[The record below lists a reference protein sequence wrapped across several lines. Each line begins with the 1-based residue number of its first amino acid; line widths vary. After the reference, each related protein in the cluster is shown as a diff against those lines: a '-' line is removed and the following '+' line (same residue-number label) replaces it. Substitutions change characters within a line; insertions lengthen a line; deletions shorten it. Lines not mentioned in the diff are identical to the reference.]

1 MNILRLL
8 FITLT
13 ALIFASTSGETELH
27 QRFMV
32 EIEARDS
39 FERSLIAE
47 SGAAIEQ
54 ITDDHVLAIVT
65 YEELESL
72 KKHFNISKTT
82 SLDWGVWQFP
92 PADEAFHDYFEVL
105 DELENLQQEFP
116 HMIRLSSIGK
126 TVEGR
131 DIWAAQISE
140 NIHQELGSK
149 PAAIFMGGH
158 HAREHLSVE
167 VPLRITK
174 WMMRQYAEGNPRI
187 KELLATREYHLIPM
201 INPDGLEYDIEGG
214 RYKTWRK
221 NRRLN
226 PNRTYGV
233 DLNRNYSFKWGTG
246 GASSNPSSETFRGPQ
261 PFSEPETQAVKTYL
275 ESNRQITI
283 VLSYHTFSELI
294 LYPWGHTKDPIANPK
309 DQKLYETLAAKM
321 AEWTKYKPMS
331 SSGLYIASGD
341 LTDWSYGELGMIS
354 FTFELDPKQSGFG
367 GAGFYPGA
375 KAIEPA
381 VQKNIEPALYLLG
394 LADNPYRA
402 LE

>member
-1 MNILRLL
+1 MKIWRLL
-8 FITLT
+8 FISLI
-13 ALIFASTSGETELH
+13 ALIFASSSGETEQH

-32 EIEARDS
+32 EIQARDR

-54 ITDDHVLAIVT
+54 ISDEYVTAIVT
-65 YEELESL
+65 YEELELL
-72 KKHFNISKTT
+72 KKHFKIIKSS

-92 PADEAFHDYFEVL
+92 SSDESYHDYYQVL
-105 DELENLQQEFP
+105 EELQNLQQEFP
-116 HMIRLSSIGK
+116 KLIRLDSIGK

-140 NIHQELGSK
+140 NIHQTLGQK

-226 PNRTYGV
+226 SNHTYGV

-246 GASSNPSSETFRGPQ
+246 GASSNPASETFRGPQ

-275 ESNRQITI
+275 ESNRHISI

-294 LYPWGHTKDPIANPK
+294 LYPWGYTEEPIAKSK
-309 DQKLYETLAAKM
+309 DQRLYETLAAKM
-321 AEWTKYKPMS
+321 AEWTNYTPMNS
-331 SSGLYIASGD
+331 AGLYIASGD
-341 LTDWSYGELGMIS
+341 LTDWTYGELGMIS
-354 FTFELDPKQSGFG
+354 FTFELDPKQGGFG
-367 GAGFYPGA
+367 GGGFYPGA

-381 VQKNIEPALYLLG
+381 VKKNIEPVLYLLE